1 MFRALFWRG
10 EVPVSSFE
18 HGHNFF
24 GGSAPPPR
32 TAASSPT
39 PKIPPASFSLRP
51 TSLRIPYHSTLLSQI
66 YILPPTP
73 TQATMQACRRS
84 LSSTS
89 PLLHRN
95 ASCFPPRIPN
105 NDLRV
110 FLLPRFQ
117 STAPSSIESALTN
130 AINAPTATLP
140 APLELPKKE
149 SGMNTFMYLL
159 KTGKGYVCVKKKPP
173 PQFPSGI
180 GSTLIYSN

>member
-1 MFRALFWRG
+1 MDTISLVGPPHRQGLRHLPQHQKSHR
-10 EVPVSSFE
+10 PVFLSVQPVCAS
-18 HGHNFF
+18 HTIRPY
-24 GGSAPPPR
+24 SLKYIYSPP
-32 TAASSPT
+32 
-39 PKIPPASFSLRP
+39 
-51 TSLRIPYHSTLLSQI
+51 
-66 YILPPTP
+66 PPTP

-159 KTGKGYVCVKKKPP
+159 KTGKGYVCVKKIPP